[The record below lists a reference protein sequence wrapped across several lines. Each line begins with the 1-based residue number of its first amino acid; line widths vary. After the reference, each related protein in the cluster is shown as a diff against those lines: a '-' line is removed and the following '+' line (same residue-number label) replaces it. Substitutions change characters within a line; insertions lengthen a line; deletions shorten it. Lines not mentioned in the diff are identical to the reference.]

1 MAAPPSIIIDVEDDS
16 DKENE
21 APEGPVA
28 SGHTASFEADCTG
41 TVSFTWEISRR
52 KLLFVSERKN
62 LSFRESPD
70 PIWTAGHRFTL
81 W

>member
-1 MAAPPSIIIDVEDDS
+1 MEAPPSIIIDVGSDS

-21 APEGPVA
+21 DPVGPVA

-52 KLLFVSERKN
+52 KLLLSLIGN
-62 LSFRESPD
+62 LSFRESPN
-70 PIWTAGHRFTL
+70 PIRTAGNRFTL